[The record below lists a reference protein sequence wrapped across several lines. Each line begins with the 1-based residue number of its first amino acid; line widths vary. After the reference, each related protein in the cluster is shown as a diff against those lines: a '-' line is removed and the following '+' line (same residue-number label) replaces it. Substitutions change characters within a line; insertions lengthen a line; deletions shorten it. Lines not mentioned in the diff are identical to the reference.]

1 MKRLRLGRISCTRSV
16 SSVTI
21 QVSMP
26 SAAVFVAIVP
36 ATSSASKPGAS
47 YTGIANASSISRT
60 RAICGSRSSGVSR
73 RVAL

>member
-1 MKRLRLGRISCTRSV
+1 MSCTKSV

-26 SAAVFVAIVP
+26 SAAVRAAMVP

-47 YTGIANASSISRT
+47 WTGMAKASSSSRT
-60 RAICGSRSSGVSR
+60 RSICGGSSSGVSR

>member
-1 MKRLRLGRISCTRSV
+1 MSCTKSV

-21 QVSMP
+21 QVSTP
-26 SAAVFVAIVP
+26 SSAARAAIVP

-47 YTGIANASSISRT
+47 CTGMAKASSSSRT
-60 RAICGSRSSGVSR
+60 RAICGSSSSGVSR